1 MKAEVMQEIEYR
13 TGKTTGLR
21 TDEGQWFKGDTWPYR
36 HDMEFEHLTGKQSMY
51 ETKLYASRVRQDER
65 PDRWGREVDSRV
77 SYCKAVALNVH
88 DAIVGRIQRHGR
100 IK

>member
-13 TGKTTGLR
+13 TGKTTFLR
-21 TDEGQWFKGDTWPYR
+21 TDTGHWFKVATWPYK
-36 HDMEFEHLTGKQSMY
+36 HDMELEHVTCKQSKY

-65 PDRWGREVDSRV
+65 PDRWGREIDARV

-88 DAIVGRIQRHGR
+88 DAIVGRIQRYGR
-100 IK
+100 VK